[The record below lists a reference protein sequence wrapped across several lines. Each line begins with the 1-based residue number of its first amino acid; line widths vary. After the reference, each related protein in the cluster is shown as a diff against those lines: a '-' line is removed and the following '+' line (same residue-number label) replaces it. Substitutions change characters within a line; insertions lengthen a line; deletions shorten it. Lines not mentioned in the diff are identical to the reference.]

1 MFIQD
6 GSAPRGKV
14 KKRLGELL
22 MDLDLLTQ
30 EQLDEVLAAQKTDR
44 RRLGVLLVEKKVI
57 TATKLT
63 QVLSYQFNLPF
74 VSLAQV
80 RYSPELVALIPGPFA
95 KQRRVVP
102 ICVSGGDV
110 LFAAT
115 DDPAD
120 ESLPQDLG
128 QQSGMEVRLMVASPD
143 EVQGV
148 LDAHYH
154 QFPSRRPPAAAAAP
168 GPTGAVRVAVSEHP
182 PGLDLDPPGVIELS
196 SAELELLEG
205 QDAPDA
211 PVALCIGPSLAF
223 LNLCVAAAKAQGLR
237 AEHTSPAEAAS
248 RVAAL
253 RPVALVVLE
262 DVFARNR
269 LMLTKLSIDSGAHL
283 VIWSDSLEPRYLEGL
298 FASVSGQETRA
309 RR

>member
-6 GSAPRGKV
+6 GAAPRGKV

-80 RYSPELVALIPGPFA
+80 RYTPALVALIPGAFA

-120 ESLPQDLG
+120 ESLPGDLG
-128 QQSGMEVRLMVASPD
+128 QQGGMEVRLMVAAPD
-143 EVQGV
+143 EVQAV

-154 QFPSRRPPAAAAAP
+154 QFPSRRPPPPVSTP
-168 GPTGAVRVAVSEHP
+168 GPSGAVRVAVSEHP
-182 PGLDLDPPGVIELS
+182 PRLELEPPGVIELS
-196 SAELELLEG
+196 SSDLELIEG
-205 QDAPDA
+205 QDAKDA
-211 PVALCIGPSLAF
+211 PVALCVAPSPAF
-223 LNLCVAAAKAQGLR
+223 LNSCIAAANAQGLR
-237 AEHTSPAEAAS
+237 IEQTSAAEVAA
-248 RVAAL
+248 RVNAL
-253 RPVALVVLE
+253 RPVALVVPE
-262 DVFARNR
+262 EVFARNR
-269 LMLTKLSIDSGAHL
+269 LMLTKLSIDAGAHL
-283 VIWSDSLEPRYLEGL
+283 MIWSDSLEPRYLEGL
-298 FASVSGQETRA
+298 FASVSGQPRA
-309 RR
+309 